1 MNNLSQY
8 IIEKLHL
15 NKNLKSI
22 KSKEEILVYIIGCM
36 GFHGF
41 EEKHIKENDPL
52 TKEIYKWID
61 DNSITEYP
69 KYYVDKDHAK
79 EGRVL
84 DEYLKT
90 CIDDPQVISDILEY
104 LLNSTE
110 KSVAETNSL
119 EVYKVTLKGSFIP
132 DDMENRQEC
141 LFIYQKLQKFGAL
154 FLKDDKD

>member
-1 MNNLSQY
+1 MIKIDTY

-22 KSKEEILVYIIGCM
+22 KSKEEILIYIIGCM

-41 EEKHIKENDPL
+41 EEKDIKKSDPL

-69 KYYVDKDHAK
+69 KYYVDKDHAQ
-79 EGRVL
+79 EGRVG
-84 DEYLKT
+84 DKFINT

-104 LLNSTE
+104 LLSSTE
-110 KSVAETNSL
+110 KSIVETNSL
-119 EVYKVTLKGSFIP
+119 EVYKLKLKESFVPNDIQ
-132 DDMENRQEC
+132 NGQEG
-141 LFIYQKLQKFGAL
+141 LFIFQKIQKFGAL